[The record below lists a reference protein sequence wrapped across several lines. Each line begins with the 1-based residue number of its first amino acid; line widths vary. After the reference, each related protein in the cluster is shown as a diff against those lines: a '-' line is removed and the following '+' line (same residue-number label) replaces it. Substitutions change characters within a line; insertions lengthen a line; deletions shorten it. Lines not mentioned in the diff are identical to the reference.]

1 MSDTNSPTKI
11 NFKKLTITS
20 FVFGFFLVPIHE
32 FGHVICDWIAGCPAT
47 MSYARD
53 RLLSGGET
61 PFLGLLGGPSLPII
75 VAAIAVV
82 LIYRGGNL
90 SLLYPVAIQG
100 SIERL
105 SQYVCGILPSDEE
118 DLARLAGWSKYS
130 FRNIFLGFEVLLLT
144 LIIISFFRHKLGA
157 KQSVAVIVI
166 AVICVVVSAAFGIC
180 IVERFVFPQQFH
192 IQFG

>member
-1 MSDTNSPTKI
+1 MSDTNGLTKI

-20 FVFGFFLVPIHE
+20 FVFGFFLIPIHE
-32 FGHVICDWIAGCPAT
+32 LGHVICDWITGHPAA

-53 RLLSGGET
+53 RLLSGGQT

-75 VAAIAVV
+75 VAAVAVV
-82 LIYRGGNL
+82 LIYLGKDL
-90 SLLYPVAIQG
+90 SLLYPVSIQG

-105 SQYVCGILPSDEE
+105 SQYVCGILPGDEQ
-118 DLARLAGWSKYS
+118 DLAQLAGWGKYS
-130 FRNIFLGFEVLLLT
+130 FRNIFLGFEVLLLS
-144 LIIISFFRHKLGA
+144 LIVISFFKYRLGA
-157 KQSVAVIVI
+157 KQSVAVVVI